1 MILISNYK
9 MQRKGTA
16 ILSIMMIKCN
26 FACDDSLCHTA
37 SEMMKMK
44 KEEDKEDACD
54 LDVK

>member
-1 MILISNYK
+1 MILISYYK
-9 MQRKGTA
+9 MQSKGTA

-37 SEMMKMK
+37 SEMMK
-44 KEEDKEDACD
+44 KEEDKEEACD